1 MKFKKYIYLILSLFL
16 AALNFNLILKPLEL
30 VVGGTQGVAIIINHL
45 INVRPSLII
54 LIINTI
60 MLLLSFIFL
69 SHETTYGTIIA
80 TFIYPLLVRLTSNIP
95 FFNFNNGFNIILVI
109 IAGIICGITGGIIYK
124 QGFSNGGI
132 SIIPLLINKYFHI
145 KVYLST
151 FIMNGIIVILGC
163 FYFGILKTIYSVIV
177 IVLQSLLIK
186 IILRKQK
193 NKINYVYQ
201 IK

>member
-1 MKFKKYIYLILSLFL
+1 MKIKKYIYLILSLFL

-177 IVLQSLLIK
+177 IILQSLLIK
-186 IILRKQK
+186 IILRKYK
-193 NKINYVYQ
+193 K
-201 IK
+201 

>member
-163 FYFGILKTIYSVIV
+163 FYFGIKNR
-177 IVLQSLLIK
+177 IK
-186 IILRKQK
+186 
-193 NKINYVYQ
+193 
-201 IK
+201 

>member
-95 FFNFNNGFNIILVI
+95 FLNFNNGFNIILVI

-177 IVLQSLLIK
+177 IILQSLLIK
-186 IILRKQK
+186 IILRKYK
-193 NKINYVYQ
+193 K
-201 IK
+201 